1 MAERG
6 RPSIFSEELAARI
19 CERLAAG
26 ETLRAICRDDGMPAP
41 STVIGWTYADEA
53 FSEQYAKARQHG
65 YQFMADELLE
75 IADDGSNDWMER
87 QDGENAGY
95 QFNGEHFQRSRLR
108 VDTRKWLLSK
118 ALPKVYGDRQTHE
131 VELSANAQL
140 LALIEGR
147 MNKARGAA

>member
-26 ETLRAICRDDGMPAP
+26 ETLRSVCRDDDMPAP
-41 STVIGWTYADEA
+41 STVIGWTHADKA
-53 FSEQYAKARQHG
+53 FSEQYANARQHG

-75 IADDGSNDWMER
+75 ISDDGSNDWMER
-87 QDGENAGY
+87 EQEREGKNEGW

-118 ALPKVYGDRQTHE
+118 ALPKVFGDK
-131 VELSANAQL
+131 
-140 LALIEGR
+140 LAHT
-147 MNKARGAA
+147 GADGTGPVALAITWQPPSE